1 MTEGVAPVAVHVV
14 LLLGCSNGM
23 KIPDPDE
30 YQAMR
35 VPLPSV
41 TVTAPAPLRPIPVT
55 ASQFGV
61 VDMLVTCTWACAG
74 DAANHR
80 TQVASTKTRL
90 HVDGANGGAALGTF
104 YGGNGTTNFMLP
116 NLQGRIPMH
125 AGQGNGLSARVQ
137 GALGGIE
144 SITPQTTPIP
154 QSPVSPT
161 TAYIGSQ
168 GQYATISPFI
178 VLNFLIALQ
187 GIFPSRN

>member
-1 MTEGVAPVAVHVV
+1 MSSPFLSEIRIVTWNFAAKGWA
-14 LLLGCSNGM
+14 LTNG
-23 KIPDPDE
+23 
-30 YQAMR
+30 QT
-35 VPLPSV
+35 LPINQN
-41 TVTAPAPLRPIPVT
+41 TALF
-55 ASQFGV
+55 S
-61 VDMLVTCTWACAG
+61 LV
-74 DAANHR
+74 
-80 TQVASTKTRL
+80 
-90 HVDGANGGAALGTF
+90 GTF

-137 GALGGIE
+137 GAFGGIE
-144 SITPQTTPIP
+144 HITPQTTPIP

>member
-1 MTEGVAPVAVHVV
+1 MSSPFLSEIRIVTWNFAAKGWA
-14 LLLGCSNGM
+14 LTNG
-23 KIPDPDE
+23 
-30 YQAMR
+30 QT
-35 VPLPSV
+35 LPINQN
-41 TVTAPAPLRPIPVT
+41 TALF
-55 ASQFGV
+55 S
-61 VDMLVTCTWACAG
+61 LV
-74 DAANHR
+74 
-80 TQVASTKTRL
+80 
-90 HVDGANGGAALGTF
+90 GTF
-104 YGGNGTTNFMLP
+104 YGGNGTSNFMLP

-125 AGQGNGLSARVQ
+125 AGQGSGLSARVQ